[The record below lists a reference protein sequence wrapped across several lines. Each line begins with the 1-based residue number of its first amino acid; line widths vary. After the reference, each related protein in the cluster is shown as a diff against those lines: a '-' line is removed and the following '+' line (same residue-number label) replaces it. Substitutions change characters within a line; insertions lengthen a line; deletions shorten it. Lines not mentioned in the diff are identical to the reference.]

1 MEFGDYT
8 DNDRSD
14 RNEHTYCSNTQI
26 LTRMKLLALL
36 NIALAW
42 ITTVLFAWIIYPYKW
57 IKRMIFR
64 AKKEHA
70 IMDADRLCKDLNKAV
85 YVVQDS
91 ETFYVGTRAQL
102 RGTNKRAKRCLPEY
116 LRYDYRNA
124 IVYEAMPWNR

>member
-1 MEFGDYT
+1 
-8 DNDRSD
+8 
-14 RNEHTYCSNTQI
+14 
-26 LTRMKLLALL
+26 
-36 NIALAW
+36 
-42 ITTVLFAWIIYPYKW
+42 
-57 IKRMIFR
+57 MIFR

-124 IVYEAMPWNR
+124 IVHEAMPWNR